1 MFLHHVQ
8 FDVAPEKF
16 AAWERYIP
24 EYLAVQAKQSGGV
37 SFRILKVTSKDFRYI
52 ALRQWLTKADAERAK
67 ANPEVF
73 EAGRPAREGG
83 FYAGPAAWNEYAL
96 FDMVWGIRGSG
107 EFMKPALYVQQVEG
121 GVAPAK
127 YTAWRPYARNF
138 MSVMARQAGVV
149 SEEAFALS
157 SDRHRFLFL
166 RTFTSRQDANVS
178 PEISPSAEVNLA
190 RKPAADM
197 KLYEGGPG
205 THITNCSVYASV
217 WGREGPQACQRFM
230 EGLQST

>member
-1 MFLHHVQ
+1 MFLHHVRLE
-8 FDVAPEKF
+8 VVPEKF

-24 EYLAVQAKQSGGV
+24 NYLATQAMQPGGV
-37 SFRILKVTSKDFRYI
+37 SFRILKVLGRDYAYI
-52 ALRQWLTKADAERAK
+52 ALRQWLAKDHAERAK
-67 ANPEVF
+67 ADPKVF

-83 FYAGPAAWNEYAL
+83 FYAGPATWTEYEL
-96 FDMVWGIRGSG
+96 FDMVWGVRGHS
-107 EFMKPALYVQQVEG
+107 EFMKLGLYVQQVES

-127 YTAWRPYARNF
+127 YAAWRPYARNF

-149 SEEAFALS
+149 GEEAFALG
-157 SDRHRFLFL
+157 SDRHRFIFL
-166 RTFTSRQDANVS
+166 RTFFSRQDAKVS
-178 PEISPSAEVNLA
+178 PEISPSAEVSLA

-217 WGREGPQACQRFM
+217 WGKEGPQACQRFI
-230 EGLQST
+230 EGLQPT